1 MSYGTVSSRLFQSG
15 NGLRSG
21 NISGG
26 PEGAEN
32 PWIRERCLRAL
43 FLYCGPDAS
52 GKRCPQ
58 RSLAVP
64 VPSTNT
70 FWNGNAKE
78 YLYVFGAKDWQSM
91 MRWRGLLGH
100 GKASMGRWS
109 KPPWP
114 WRPLERIQR
123 TGEKNGTKRSLLVDG
138 NGIPLSLVVSGA
150 NRHDVALLE
159 STLDQIVI
167 ERLLGKDGPKEHLCA
182 DKGYAGQP
190 AQESILR
197 RNYIPHVK
205 QRGEEVEAKK
215 RNPRYRARRWVVERT
230 HSWLNRFRKLL
241 VRFEKTVESYEGL
254 LELACAMIAFRQ
266 VIVIYG

>member
-1 MSYGTVSSRLFQSG
+1 
-15 NGLRSG
+15 
-21 NISGG
+21 
-26 PEGAEN
+26 
-32 PWIRERCLRAL
+32 
-43 FLYCGPDAS
+43 
-52 GKRCPQ
+52 
-58 RSLAVP
+58 VP

-123 TGEKNGTKRSLLVDG
+123 IGEKNGTKRSLLVDG

-190 AQESILR
+190 AQESILG